1 MFIKILMLIVFHLKG
16 FTIDSVV
23 SATSESSFLSFENWT
38 AHYHYREYPNHHI
51 RHLENPTKLSRAP
64 LSRHTNVRIKNKKEY
79 IMPFH
84 FLNLIHPLYKE
95 KKSQH
100 CWLLYLLFFID
111 FLNVL
116 LQSHSHGWGLRIGCL
131 NV

>member
-23 SATSESSFLSFENWT
+23 SATSESSFLSFVKSNCT
-38 AHYHYREYPNHHI
+38 
-51 RHLENPTKLSRAP
+51 LP
-64 LSRHTNVRIKNKKEY
+64 LPGIPQSQYSTFR
-79 IMPFH
+79 
-84 FLNLIHPLYKE
+84 IHPHYKE